1 MRKAVGFVELKSI
14 PVGIQ
19 TADEMVK
26 AGNVELL
33 LATPICPGKY
43 VIIIGGHVGPV
54 KAAMSKAELVS
65 GMLITDE
72 PGVYV
77 ENKYGI
83 RTENTLLVRE
93 YMSNE
98 DGDFLCF
105 ENLTFVPIDMELV
118 DMSLL
123 NPDELEMLRHYQQ
136 EVYDKLKDYLDME
149 ELDYVKRQIP

>member
-1 MRKAVGFVELKSI
+1 
-14 PVGIQ
+14 
-19 TADEMVK
+19 
-26 AGNVELL
+26 
-33 LATPICPGKY
+33 
-43 VIIIGGHVGPV
+43 
-54 KAAMSKAELVS
+54 
-65 GMLITDE
+65 MLITDE